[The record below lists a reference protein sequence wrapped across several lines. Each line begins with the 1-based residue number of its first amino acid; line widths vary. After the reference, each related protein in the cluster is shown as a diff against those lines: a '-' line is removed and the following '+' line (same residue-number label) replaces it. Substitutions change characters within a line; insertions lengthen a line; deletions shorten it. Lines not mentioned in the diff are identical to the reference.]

1 MQEMYAYS
9 IASATALDRPVR
21 YKTILEIQLQ
31 PPWDASLKAQNGRDA
46 FQIHFTYGN
55 DFDTNGQFTPG
66 KVGAW
71 HWDKRDWTWKYPPRN
86 FPMPPE
92 GCTNEAVKTLVS
104 RVNEAANVLPG
115 WAEREGQLPAPAAQP
130 VRRLQAQMRPGE
142 QAAPGSSG
150 SSSSRVG
157 WRPGERPL
165 SAAP

>member
-1 MQEMYAYS
+1 MRQGEHVSDALCECSAARPASQVAASCGGMAS
-9 IASATALDRPVR
+9 IAIGEVAFHR
-21 YKTILEIQLQ
+21 YAKTTVF
-31 PPWDASLKAQNGRDA
+31 N
-46 FQIHFTYGN
+46 T
-55 DFDTNGQFTPG
+55 TP
-66 KVGAW
+66 
-71 HWDKRDWTWKYPPRN
+71 TSPLL
-86 FPMPPE
+86 
-92 GCTNEAVKTLVS
+92 CS